1 MSRGQKL
8 LYIPNKNKNKS
19 YIFLGRAS
27 QQETHYL
34 GRIKFA

>member
-1 MSRGQKL
+1 MSREQKL
-8 LYIPNKNKNKS
+8 LYIPNKNKSKS
-19 YIFLGRAS
+19 YLFLGRAN